1 MAGPADGAVFLFDC
15 PVPDAKTVEDVAT
28 LQQNGFLILELF
40 ETNAAGALV
49 VMISKRL
56 IISINSLL
64 FPISLFTM
72 VDISIQVV
80 QKGILNIVGTICLI
94 CRPTFP
100 NAAIH
105 NDHKNCD
112 YRVDPNMLDGII
124 VL

>member
-72 VDISIQVV
+72 VDISI
-80 QKGILNIVGTICLI
+80 
-94 CRPTFP
+94 
-100 NAAIH
+100 
-105 NDHKNCD
+105 
-112 YRVDPNMLDGII
+112 
-124 VL
+124 